1 MENVETIAPL
11 SVAPLNTHNSPAV
24 FIVSRKEEREKSNY
38 SRSTRMIGRRKGNLR
53 SVSISGTHAKVR
65 LVSEE
70 KTASSGEI
78 CGKKRE
84 GLTPD
89 VHMREALGEYAEQL
103 FNQLRGESLTVAAL
117 AYGLQLNL
125 SDLQALR
132 IRDVRLSD
140 NVIIIRGIEFDI
152 PSVIRDNVYEQM
164 RAHCEDSQPIPP
176 LQAMNLPFFSSE
188 SFRSIEQLLSE
199 LERKYADR
207 FGNTMRK
214 SRSRCSNVRLRIL
227 GWFHKRHAHR
237 AAGIGFKSALELFD
251 KGPRINRRRGGGRQD
266 AYYVWRL
273 SRVVAW

>member
-1 MENVETIAPL
+1 MENVGTIAPL
-11 SVAPLNTHNSPAV
+11 SVGPLNTHNSPAV
-24 FIVSRKEEREKSNY
+24 FIVSRKKEREESNNM
-38 SRSTRMIGRRKGNLR
+38 RSTPMTKRRKGSHR
-53 SVSISGTHAKVR
+53 CVSISGTHAKVR

-70 KTASSGEI
+70 KTASLGEA
-78 CGKKRE
+78 CWQRRK

-140 NVIIIRGIEFDI
+140 NVVIIRGIELDI
-152 PSVIRDNVYEQM
+152 PSVIREDVYEQM
-164 RAHCEDSQPIPP
+164 RAHCEDSQLIPP
-176 LQAMNLPFFSSE
+176 LHAMNLPFFSSK
-188 SFRSIEQLLSE
+188 SFRDIEQLLSE
-199 LERKYADR
+199 LERKYAER